1 VQGDNK
7 AANEAVKGRDDRRT
21 RYLILAGG
29 LLPVLLAG
37 IVSHVTANALGDLS
51 EARIKESQ
59 WHLETIV
66 SKCIDRLQDIAL
78 GTEARPAGLRPLV
91 DRHLRVN
98 PPKPDNREIFEWIEA
113 RRSSMSDF
121 RHDKLDKLILEARR
135 DYQLKLAEL
144 QTIRKTYR
152 KHLESLYAG
161 FWLRR
166 NGYPRIELT
175 DGPKQQ

>member
-1 VQGDNK
+1 MQGENK
-7 AANEAVKGRDDRRT
+7 AANEAVKGRSDKRT
-21 RYLILAGG
+21 RYLILSGS

-37 IVSHVTANALGDLS
+37 IISHVTANALGDLS

-59 WHLETIV
+59 WQLETIV

-78 GTEARPAGLRPLV
+78 GTEARPAGLRPLI

-98 PPKPDNREIFEWIEA
+98 PSKPDNREIFEWIEA

-121 RHDKLDKLILEARR
+121 RHDKLDNLILEARK
-135 DYQLKLAEL
+135 DYQRELAEL
-144 QTIRKTYR
+144 QKIKKTYR
-152 KHLESLYAG
+152 EHLESFYAG

-166 NGYPRIELT
+166 NGYPRIDLT
-175 DGPKQQ
+175 DRPNQQ